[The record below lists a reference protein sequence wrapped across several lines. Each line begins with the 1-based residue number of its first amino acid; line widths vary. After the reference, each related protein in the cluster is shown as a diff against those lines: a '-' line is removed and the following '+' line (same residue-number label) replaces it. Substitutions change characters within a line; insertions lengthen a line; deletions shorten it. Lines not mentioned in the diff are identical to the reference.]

1 METLTLHLELRS
13 PFGSPLLGDMLFGQL
28 CWALR
33 NRRGEAHLRDCL
45 AGYTEGRPF
54 AVVSDAMPVGYLPRP
69 ALPLS
74 LFPEIADADRKQ
86 IKKRVWLPL
95 AALDRPLSEWLA
107 LCQSEAEVVAASAR
121 AADPAAKADAKHPQT
136 LTTLHPQP
144 HNSINRLTGTTGRG
158 EFAPY
163 TQMQRWSAAGV
174 ALCIRVVYDAERISG
189 EELAEL
195 FDTIGSV
202 GFGRDASIGLGK
214 FAIEPLAEPWPA
226 PSSTLAAANT
236 CLTLAPCAPQGL
248 GCRAERSY
256 YEVFTRFGRHGDQAV
271 QLGNPFKTPVL
282 LARAG
287 ALLTPSVLPSAPILG
302 QGLGGD
308 GRLSKVIPETVQQGY
323 APVVAV
329 HLPEEIAA

>member
-1 METLTLHLELRS
+1 METLTLRLQLQA
-13 PFGSPLLGDMLFGQL
+13 PFGSPLHGDMLFGQL
-28 CWALR
+28 CWELR
-33 NRRGEAHLRDCL
+33 NHRGEAHLRECL

-86 IKKRVWLPL
+86 IKKRIWLPL
-95 AALDRPLSEWLA
+95 AALDRPLSDWLA
-107 LCQSEAEVVAASAR
+107 LCQSEAEVVAASKRTEDSDAQ
-121 AADPAAKADAKHPQT
+121 ADVKHPQR

-144 HNSINRLTGTTGRG
+144 HNSINRLTGTTGG
-158 EFAPY
+158 GDFAPY
-163 TQMQRWSAAGV
+163 TQMQRWSAADV
-174 ALCIRVVYDAERISG
+174 ARCLRVVYDAERISA

-195 FDTIGSV
+195 FEAIGSV

-214 FAIEPLAEPWPA
+214 FVLEPLDEPWPA
-226 PSSTLAAANT
+226 PSSAPANA

-248 GCRAERSY
+248 GCHAARSY

-282 LARAG
+282 LARTG
-287 ALLTPSVLPSAPILG
+287 ALLTPSVRPSAPILG

-308 GRLSKVIPETVQQGY
+308 GSLSKVIPETVQQGY
-323 APVVAV
+323 APIVAV
-329 HLPEEIAA
+329 HLPKEIAA